1 EDLGFGRQGLA
12 RLVERLLVETSFP
25 WIRFLYAYPK
35 TLDDSVLDLMAR
47 ERRFLPY
54 LDIPLQHVSRPILTA
69 MRRGGAGAG
78 YLRMI
83 ERVREKV
90 PDIAI
95 RTTFIVG
102 FPGEGEKEFADLCE
116 FLRNAEL
123 DNVGAFT
130 YSPEPGSGSEPLG
143 DPVAPEEKE
152 RRREF
157 LLSLQQ
163 PIARRKN
170 RALKGRVLEAIVEG
184 PCLESDDLLEGRLR
198 SQAPEI
204 DGRLLINDT
213 EDRPVLPGEIVRV
226 RITQTHEYDLVGGLV
241 SCPFAPPSFSSA

>member
-1 EDLGFGRQGLA
+1 
-12 RLVERLLVETSFP
+12 
-25 WIRFLYAYPK
+25 
-35 TLDDSVLDLMAR
+35 
-47 ERRFLPY
+47 
-54 LDIPLQHVSRPILTA
+54 
-69 MRRGGAGAG
+69 
-78 YLRMI
+78 MI
-83 ERVREKV
+83 ERMREKV

-102 FPGEGEKEFADLCE
+102 FPGEGEREFAELCE
-116 FLRNAEL
+116 FIRSAEL

-143 DPVAPEEKE
+143 DPVAREEKE
-152 RRREF
+152 SRREF

-213 EDRPVLPGEIVRV
+213 EDRQVLPGEIVRV

-241 SCPFAPPSFSSA
+241 S